1 MMSCARYFCI
11 FGGDTNLNKEER
23 SLFSMQFHPEGIQL
37 EQGRAIPY
45 LSTFLKLIYIISFI
59 SMRYTSHSSMEPDR
73 CGYISLSCVPACLD
87 RARLRSAG
95 LDN

>member
-45 LSTFLKLIYIISFI
+45 LSTFLKLIYYKLHKYEIHISFI
-59 SMRYTSHSSMEPDR
+59 YGT
-73 CGYISLSCVPACLD
+73 
-87 RARLRSAG
+87 
-95 LDN
+95 